1 MPLGG
6 SFQAPA
12 SKTGESIAG
21 AYEAFEKEEAAW
33 TLQRTGNM
41 RQWKTPHGTTLVV
54 DTPPVVFQ
62 HPWRAFLGP
71 SRSIIIRPGRVNL
84 VMATINGVTLDG
96 RTVDKK
102 TVATPILK
110 IPQDAKPNKDL
121 ESYVCV
127 QVKID
132 GATGRMIEKDPVT
145 MAHISDLDVR
155 YRDGGSPDKNSVG
168 LEPIAVLLWND
179 EKTIA
184 RIEQVAMHDL
194 HHRFSPAGTKGGRGR
209 HFFWV

>member
-1 MPLGG
+1 MGLAGLFKAPQAKPGT
-6 SFQAPA
+6 SVARAYDDFQR
-12 SKTGESIAG
+12 E
-21 AYEAFEKEEAAW
+21 EEAW
-33 TLQRTGNM
+33 RVQFNGNH
-41 RQWKTPHGTTLVV
+41 RQWRTPHGVIQTV
-54 DTPPVVFQ
+54 DSVGDDFL
-62 HPWRAFLGP
+62 HPWLCVLGME
-71 SRSIIIRPGRVNL
+71 RSIIIRPGRVNL

-127 QVKID
+127 QVQID
-132 GATGRMIEKDPVT
+132 SATGRMIEKDPVT
-145 MAHISDLDVR
+145 IAHVSDLDVR
-155 YRDGGSPDKNSVG
+155 YRDGGSPDKNSLG

-194 HHRFSPAGTKGGRGR
+194 HHRFAPAGTKGGRGR